1 MIIIIIII
9 YSKRKKKRKEN
20 SVCVFSRTANNIAM
34 WHCDDVLHNNI
45 YLPALLVHFN
55 YAL

>member
-1 MIIIIIII
+1 MIIIIII

-20 SVCVFSRTANNIAM
+20 SVCAFSRTANNIAM

-45 YLPALLVHFN
+45 YLPALLVHVN